1 MKPINLAYTRKYKR
15 LVAHEVMDALIMQI
29 FSGRLIMRFQLRS
42 TGSESCYLHLYEY
55 TSSLF
60 AL

>member
-1 MKPINLAYTRKYKR
+1 MKPVNLAHTRKYKR
-15 LVAHEVMDALIMQI
+15 LVAHEIMDALIMQI
-29 FSGRLIMRFQLRS
+29 FSGGLIMRFQLRN
-42 TGSESCYLHLYEY
+42 TGSESCYIRLYEY